1 MTASRVA
8 DYFFVAG
15 VHDTHILPTYQQ
27 VKKQGGENLPN
38 DSQYYQQ
45 QEQAVN
51 GGIPQFMPLEEQKD
65 SSLLGVLDHVQNVID
80 HFDKER
86 DTARDNVI
94 AVHGKRSESE
104 RTMTLLRRSDTRK
117 WRSPSDPKMLI
128 KQTKDVP
135 NLMEVKYTPTILMR
149 YPQRNYSADE
159 SFPPYAA
166 MFCFPRDIHLYY
178 GKHPPSEQ
186 LHSFTM
192 TDENGA
198 TVYGTCIV
206 FYEKLPYHLVEPIDQ
221 CLKDWKDV
229 SLHNRIC

>member
-15 VHDTHILPTYQQ
+15 VHDTHILPTYEQ
-27 VKKQGGENLPN
+27 VKKQGGENIKN

-51 GGIPQFMPLEEQKD
+51 GAQSFMPLATQET
-65 SSLLGVLDHVQNVID
+65 SLKENYTDTSLSGVLDHVQNVID

-94 AVHGKRSESE
+94 AVHDKYKRSESE
-104 RTMTLLRRSDTRK
+104 KTITQLRRSNTRK
-117 WRSPSDPKMLI
+117 WRSPSDPKMCNYLKTHTQKDKEILFFINKKRCILVI

-149 YPQRNYSADE
+149 YPQKNYSAE
-159 SFPPYAA
+159 ASFPPYAA
-166 MFCFPRDIHLYY
+166 MVIIYL
-178 GKHPPSEQ
+178 
-186 LHSFTM
+186 
-192 TDENGA
+192 
-198 TVYGTCIV
+198 
-206 FYEKLPYHLVEPIDQ
+206 
-221 CLKDWKDV
+221 
-229 SLHNRIC
+229 